1 MRTEENRKK
10 TDKNRKIILGTVCG
24 VMLITTAVAAAKI
37 KVVVSEDNDLASR
50 SNVSL
55 IANELTTEPATT
67 SVYTTTETTTN
78 SDLEYS

>member
-1 MRTEENRKK
+1 M
-10 TDKNRKIILGTVCG
+10 GTVWSYAF
-24 VMLITTAVAAAKI
+24 ITTALAAAKI

-67 SVYTTTETTTN
+67 SYIQ
-78 SDLEYS
+78 LQKQPQILI